1 MIKIDK
7 KAFKES
13 VADTMLGLAINFPM
27 VYITLSLCLL
37 FTDDPFIITVI
48 QTFVITVL
56 AIIRRYATR
65 IWFKRKHG
73 D

>member
-1 MIKIDK
+1 MKIDK

-27 VYITLSLCLL
+27 VYITLSICLL
-37 FTDDPFIITVI
+37 FTTAA
-48 QTFVITVL
+48 FVITIVQTIVITII

-65 IWFKRKHG
+65 LWFKQRNG

>member
-1 MIKIDK
+1 MKIDK

-13 VADTMLGLAINFPM
+13 VTDTMLGLAINFPM
-27 VYITLSLCLL
+27 VYITLSICLL
-37 FTDDPFIITVI
+37 FTTDA
-48 QTFVITVL
+48 FVITVVQTIVITII

-65 IWFKRKHG
+65 LWFKQRNG